1 MTSSFLVSSDL
12 ESAWSENDCLVV
24 TNFSDCTETWHLHKF
39 SGNQT
44 LQLVPMTTGLFSP
57 TVSYLYS
64 ASYRLIL
71 EYSFA
76 RTGAW
81 MECFIFTSFYSKLI
95 QSWHFS
101 VCILKIYNKA
111 SPLPGLTKCSYLNLE
126 VCMCVLF
133 RHYPNYEWML
143 RFCHISYCLLLILAR
158 SLKSSG
164 IGRLL
169 VTVIE
174 AQELKA
180 CKPNGEAP
188 WQHDSAN
195 ACFVIKSR

>member
-1 MTSSFLVSSDL
+1 
-12 ESAWSENDCLVV
+12 
-24 TNFSDCTETWHLHKF
+24 
-39 SGNQT
+39 
-44 LQLVPMTTGLFSP
+44 
-57 TVSYLYS
+57 
-64 ASYRLIL
+64 
-71 EYSFA
+71 
-76 RTGAW
+76 
-81 MECFIFTSFYSKLI
+81 MECFIFYFLLFQVNPELTFFSLHIKNLQQSK
-95 QSWHFS
+95 
-101 VCILKIYNKA
+101 
-111 SPLPGLTKCSYLNLE
+111 SPE

-133 RHYPNYEWML
+133 KHYPNYEWML

>member
-1 MTSSFLVSSDL
+1 MIVWWWPTLATAQRPVTFTSFQEIIPID
-12 ESAWSENDCLVV
+12 
-24 TNFSDCTETWHLHKF
+24 
-39 SGNQT
+39 GRQT
-44 LQLVPMTTGLFSP
+44 LRLVPMTPGLFSP
-57 TVSYLYS
+57 SVSRLYR
-64 ASYRLIL
+64 ASYCLIL

-76 RTGAW
+76 HTGAW
-81 MECFIFTSFYSKLI
+81 MECLIFTSFYSELI

-111 SPLPGLTKCSYLNLE
+111 RPLPGLTKCSYLKTYEYTAKYLE

-133 RHYPNYEWML
+133 KHYPHYEWML

-188 WQHDSAN
+188 WQHDTAN
-195 ACFVIKSR
+195 ACFVIKSH